1 MAITAPRA
9 LPGFDNIAGIAIP
22 AWAGMVIAAACA
34 ISAITVLLVILRN
47 RRK

>member
-22 AWAGMVIAAACA
+22 AWAGMVLTAACA
-34 ISAITVLLVILRN
+34 ISAIVVLLLIFRN

>member
-9 LPGFDNIAGIAIP
+9 LPGFDSIAGIAIP
-22 AWAGMVIAAACA
+22 AWAGMVITAACA
-34 ISAITVLLVILRN
+34 VSAVVVLLVILRN

>member
-22 AWAGMVIAAACA
+22 PWAGMVITAACA
-34 ISAITVLLVILRN
+34 VSAVVVLLVILRN

>member
-22 AWAGMVIAAACA
+22 AWAGMVITAACA
-34 ISAITVLLVILRN
+34 VSAVVVLLVILRN